1 MPFKRLP
8 SNSCRAFDTGVVR
21 RFTGAAVRSAAAEAA
36 SVILVIDG
44 DIWCRTPPPV
54 LAHTADLRVFRRAG
68 GTVHRADKPDMAQI
82 NVDPHG
88 GVAGGE

>member
-44 DIWCRTPPPV
+44 DIWCRTPPP
-54 LAHTADLRVFRRAG
+54 
-68 GTVHRADKPDMAQI
+68 QC
-82 NVDPHG
+82 
-88 GVAGGE
+88 